1 MAWRADVAGRGV
13 TVSNGLPPHTTARV
27 SISPEAVDHLLAPQG
42 GERVGVLG
50 EGRGES
56 GGEGVESLATP
67 SPNPTPFPCEWR
79 GAKTSTCLSIL
90 G

>member
-42 GERVGVLG
+42 GERVGVFG
-50 EGRGES
+50 EGRG
-56 GGEGVESLATP
+56 GEGR
-67 SPNPTPFPCEWR
+67 EWR
-79 GAKTSTCLSIL
+79 RGSGVLSNPL
-90 G
+90 PKSNTLSL